1 MFPAIQL
8 GKLTTAPVSPERA
21 AGDTRSACL
30 VGVSGNSSVT
40 PGVPCSGRPTPL
52 EALRGLAAERP
63 TVGLPP
69 PAGPTDGEHR
79 PAAAQRAPPRGAG
92 AEIRVALRSRDD
104 VVGCRKGSLLP
115 SVAVPVTTR
124 QRPLCGL
131 FDVAAQAPD
140 RNALRS
146 WLDRAPAAPFG
157 LPAPGPRWG
166 SGVGRVRPI
175 VLPLHGCAPEDALV
189 GASPLLLHL
198 E

>member
-1 MFPAIQL
+1 MANTVPRQRSVRDRGWGGDGA
-8 GKLTTAPVSPERA
+8 GRRRPTDRRGSTARARGPWGCDHASTTPGARA
-21 AGDTRSACL
+21 AR
-30 VGVSGNSSVT
+30 
-40 PGVPCSGRPTPL
+40 
-52 EALRGLAAERP
+52 
-63 TVGLPP
+63 
-69 PAGPTDGEHR
+69 
-79 PAAAQRAPPRGAG
+79 AG

-157 LPAPGPRWG
+157 LPAPGPRWV

-189 GASPLLLHL
+189 GAFPLLLHL